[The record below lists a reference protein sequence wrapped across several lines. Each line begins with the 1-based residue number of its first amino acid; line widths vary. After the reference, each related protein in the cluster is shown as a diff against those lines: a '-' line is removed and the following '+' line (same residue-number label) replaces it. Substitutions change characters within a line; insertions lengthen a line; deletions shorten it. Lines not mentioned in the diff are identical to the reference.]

1 MRKEDK
7 KRSQEVYLKLKQL
20 GDGVS
25 EGDGERGG
33 GAKEISQTEDVKMR
47 KRRKKREGKYRAAYN
62 EEKEKTV
69 YKGR

>member
-33 GAKEISQTEDVKMR
+33 GAKENSQTEDVKMR
-47 KRRKKREGKYRAAYN
+47 K
-62 EEKEKTV
+62 
-69 YKGR
+69 